1 MPCSGITSIQDRFPR
16 LWEKAR
22 QLVAKEMLASG
33 WNKHAKKFTEV
44 QLRKARKLLPTLIGV

>member
-1 MPCSGITSIQDRFPR
+1 MPCSGATPLEQRFPR

-22 QLVAKEMLASG
+22 RLVANEMLANG